1 MPFTSG
7 IGVTEL
13 IIVLV
18 IVLLIF
24 GPKRLPG
31 MGKALGSGLREFKD
45 SIAGKN
51 KDDEDDEDDERPSI
65 TAADG
70 EASTATRSER
80 ERAGVDAS

>member
-31 MGKALGSGLREFKD
+31 MGRALGSGMKEFKD
-45 SIAGKN
+45 SITGN
-51 KDDEDDEDDERPSI
+51 DKDDKDDDDEGPSI

-70 EASTATRSER
+70 EASSSTRSER

>member
-31 MGKALGSGLREFKD
+31 MGKALGSGMKEFKD
-45 SIAGKN
+45 SITG
-51 KDDEDDEDDERPSI
+51 KDDDDKDDDDRPSI

-70 EASTATRSER
+70 EATTTTKPSER